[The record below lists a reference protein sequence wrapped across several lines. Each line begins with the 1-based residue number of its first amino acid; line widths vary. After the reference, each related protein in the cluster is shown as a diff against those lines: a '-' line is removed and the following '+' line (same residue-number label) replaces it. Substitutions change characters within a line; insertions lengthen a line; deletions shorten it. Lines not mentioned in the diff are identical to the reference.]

1 MPYAERDG
9 LRLYYERAGSGE
21 PELLFVPGW
30 CCDHTFFA
38 PQVEHFAH
46 AHAVTALALRGCGR
60 SDVPDHG
67 YDIPTLAD
75 DVAWFCDEVG
85 IEQPIVVG
93 HSLGGMIA
101 IELAARH
108 PYVPRALVAVDP
120 GPVHATDLAGQMFRG
135 FAARMTGPAGE
146 DVRRAW
152 VEEGVGPTAD
162 DELRR
167 KIVGTMCAVPL
178 PVARAVIEGA
188 AEWDGAAALMLCEL
202 PLLVIRSSVGG
213 SNDPVRLRELK
224 GDTQFAMTVG
234 AGHFHQLEVPE
245 QVNPMIERFLELR
258 GLSARGGDE
267 TIASP
272 KERRPR

>member
-1 MPYAERDG
+1 MPYAERDR
-9 LRLYYERAGSGE
+9 LRLYYERNGSGE

-38 PQVEHFAH
+38 PQFEHFKH
-46 AHAVTALALRGCGR
+46 AHRVTALAPRGCGS
-60 SDVPDHG
+60 SDAPTDG

-75 DVAWFCDEVG
+75 DVAWFCDELG
-85 IEQPIVVG
+85 IEQPVVVG
-93 HSLGGMIA
+93 HSLGGMLA

-108 PYVPRALVAVDP
+108 PSVPRALVAVDP
-120 GPVHATDLAGQMFRG
+120 GPVHATDLARQMFRG
-135 FAARMTGPAGE
+135 FAARMVGPAGE

-152 VEEGVGPTAD
+152 VEGGVGPTAE

-202 PLLVIRSSVGG
+202 PLLVIRSGVGG
-213 SNDPVRLRELK
+213 SNDPVRLRGLK

-245 QVNPMIERFLELR
+245 QVNPMIERFLDL
-258 GLSARGGDE
+258 L
-267 TIASP
+267 P
-272 KERRPR
+272 